1 MNKDFLRA
9 NVDERPQMIV
19 LGICLLFLLIFG
31 FILYLFFLHRISLT
45 SMIVSSLVFS
55 LIYIPRFKILWKLKN
70 KDTIKVDENSL
81 SINNQKFLFDDILDF
96 IIQKKKPQVVFF
108 INNSMVVFNEAT
120 FILHTKNGD
129 IFFTVIGE
137 EKINLLSEFLKKV
150 I

>member
-1 MNKDFLRA
+1 MSKDFLRA

-70 KDTIKVDENSL
+70 KDTIKVDEN
-81 SINNQKFLFDDILDF
+81 I
-96 IIQKKKPQVVFF
+96 
-108 INNSMVVFNEAT
+108 
-120 FILHTKNGD
+120 
-129 IFFTVIGE
+129 
-137 EKINLLSEFLKKV
+137 
-150 I
+150 